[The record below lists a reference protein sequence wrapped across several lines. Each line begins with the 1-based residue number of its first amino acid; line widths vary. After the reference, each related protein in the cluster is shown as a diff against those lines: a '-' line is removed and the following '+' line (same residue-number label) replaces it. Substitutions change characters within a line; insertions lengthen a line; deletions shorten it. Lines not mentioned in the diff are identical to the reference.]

1 MKPGGI
7 MCFNCR
13 SDGYENEEYGYKA
26 KFENLEKQKRWKL
39 ISNSDGDY
47 YGANYPTGRGP
58 LTSRV
63 LVYKILPF

>member
-1 MKPGGI
+1 

-13 SDGYENEEYGYKA
+13 TDGYESEEYGYKA
-26 KFENLEKQKRWKL
+26 KFENFEIQKRWKL

-47 YGANYPTGRGP
+47 YGGNYPAESGP

-63 LVYKILPF
+63 LVYRMLPF